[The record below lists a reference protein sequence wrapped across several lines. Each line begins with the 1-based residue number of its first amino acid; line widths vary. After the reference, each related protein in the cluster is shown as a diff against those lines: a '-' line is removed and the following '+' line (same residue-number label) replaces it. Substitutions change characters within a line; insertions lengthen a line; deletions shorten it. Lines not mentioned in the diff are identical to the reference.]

1 MIAWTAGNVLAT
13 LQTESGAPVR
23 LEQLTL
29 AAARRRI
36 ERAVP
41 LVELAL
47 DDEGRVG
54 SSPHAQHRNYAAT
67 SRLRYVEHRE
77 NSSELAI
84 TQHDRESGITAT
96 TYLRQQAAENAIR
109 IHTEIRNDGT
119 APHRLQYVSTLNCSG
134 FSPTRVHFAH
144 NSWMTEFRWQDIA
157 VTDAGIVDI
166 GPAHPGGAS
175 HNRFAVTST
184 GSWSTG
190 DYLPMGGLENPDTA
204 WAWQIEHNGA
214 WHWELAGHAGDIR
227 LGVSGPAGN
236 EHQWNEILRPGGTFT
251 TVPVSVAVSADG
263 FHGAL
268 RELTRQRR
276 AIRRPNQDN
285 ERLPVIFNDYMN
297 CLNGDPTTEKL
308 LPLIDAAATAGSE
321 YFVIDAGWYAEAQQ
335 WWDTVGEWEPSK
347 RRFPGGL
354 KEITDR
360 IHERDMIPG
369 LWLEPEVIGVNS
381 PAVDAYPPDA
391 YFTRNGRRLAESG
404 RYHLDFRHPAVIDRL
419 DGVIDRLVGEFGVG
433 YFKFDYNLNIGMG
446 TDIAAD
452 SPGAGLLGHNRAYS
466 AWLDGIF
473 ARYPDLVIENCS
485 SGAMRIDYAQL
496 SRMSIQSTSDQQD
509 PVRNVTIAAAAPSAV
524 TPEQA
529 AVWAY
534 PQPEYS
540 DDLNALTLI
549 AAMLGRIHLSGRID
563 RMDERQLAQVT
574 AAVAS
579 YKQIRDQLPQAVPY
593 WPIGLPGW
601 NDDWTALTLRGL
613 DATLVAAFR
622 RGGED
627 TVTLPLPFLG
637 DAVETHILHGTVAEP
652 QWTDGRLRI
661 RLAENP
667 SAVLISLGPQ

>member
-13 LQTESGAPVR
+13 LQTESDQPVR

-29 AAARRRI
+29 TSARRRI
-36 ERAVP
+36 ERPVP
-41 LVELAL
+41 LLELAL

-77 NSSELAI
+77 NSGELAI
-84 TQHDRESGITAT
+84 TQHDRESGIIAT
-96 TYLRQQAAENAIR
+96 TYFRQQAARNAVR
-109 IHTEIRNDGT
+109 VHTEIRNDGG

-134 FSPTRVHFAH
+134 FGAARVHYAH
-144 NSWMTEFRWQDIA
+144 NSWMTEFRWQDIDLTA
-157 VTDAGIVDI
+157 AGVVDI
-166 GPAHPGGAS
+166 GPAHPGSSS

-190 DYLPMGGLENPDTA
+190 DYLPMGGLENSETA

-214 WHWELAGHAGDIR
+214 WHWELAGHGGDVR
-227 LGVSGPAGN
+227 LGVTGPAQN
-236 EHQWNEILRPGGTFT
+236 EHQWNEILPPGGTFT
-251 TVPVSVAVSADG
+251 TVPLSIAVSADG
-263 FHGAL
+263 FAGAL

-276 AIRRPNQDN
+276 AIRRPNRDN

-297 CLNGDPTTEKL
+297 CLNGDPTTAKL

-321 YFVIDAGWYAEAQQ
+321 YFVIDAGWYADARQ
-335 WWDTVGEWEPSK
+335 WWDTVGEWKPST

-354 KEITDR
+354 KEVTDR
-360 IHERDMIPG
+360 IHERGLVPG

-381 PAVDAYPPDA
+381 PAVEEYPPEA

-404 RYHLDFRHPAVIDRL
+404 RYHLDFRHPAVTARL
-419 DGVIDRLVGEFGVG
+419 DAVIDGLVGEFGVG

-446 TDIAAD
+446 TDVAAD

-473 ARYPDLVIENCS
+473 ARHPDLVIENCS
-485 SGAMRIDYAQL
+485 SGAMRVDYAQL

-540 DDLNALTLI
+540 PELNELTLI

-563 RMDERQLAQVT
+563 RMDPQQLAQVT
-574 AAVAS
+574 RAVRM
-579 YKQIRDQLPQAVPY
+579 YKQIRDQIPGAVPY
-593 WPIGLPGW
+593 WPLGLPGW
-601 NDDWTALTLRGL
+601 YDDWTALALRGPTT
-613 DATLVAAFR
+613 TLVAAFR
-622 RGGED
+622 RGGSD
-627 TVTLPLPFLG
+627 TATLPLPFLDDPHEARVLYG
-637 DAVETHILHGTVAEP
+637 ADANP
-652 QWTDGRLRI
+652 QWTGGQLRI
-661 RLAENP
+661 QLAANP
-667 SAVLISLGPQ
+667 SAVLISLVAQ